1 MKGKITFLLMIFL
14 VLFSFSVIAARN
26 ETMNT
31 NLTIISVV
39 PTVLSITL
47 DDYEVGSG
55 MDLIPGGESN
65 LSCYGQVNDTN
76 GLADIVLVKGDIF
89 GPNSSYGDA
98 NNDSNYYR
106 NTSCYYNSGTGN
118 FNCTFSNI
126 EFYADAGLW
135 TCKINATDTG
145 GNENSTENG
154 TENMNSL
161 LAIDITDSLMIEF
174 GLVRL
179 GDPSNAQEVVFF
191 NLGNIIIDLEVD
203 AYPIGQTINNE
214 SSMKCS
220 RGSIPIG
227 NMNVSLTSGSG
238 YEEMVEGGVKAI
250 NANLSQA
257 YGNDAVASNASSY
270 WRVKVPIIP
279 GLGGYCNGTAFIGA
293 TVNS

>member
-1 MKGKITFLLMIFL
+1 
-14 VLFSFSVIAARN
+14 
-26 ETMNT
+26 MNT